1 MLATLVFVTLTQT
14 QPIKPST
21 IFSNRFQSSATLAA
35 DAKETLESLPWN
47 DSYREIAWTAFKNS
61 DRHTELRAEFKAK
74 SIRTDDRVSPFLY
87 RIVGTPKPG
96 QSMPMV
102 IALHGGG
109 GAPKAVNDQ
118 QWQGMFERYYI
129 DAPDFA
135 PYVYC
140 ALRAPNDEWNGFYD
154 DSIAQVVER
163 LILAFA
169 IEGLVDPNRVV
180 TTGASH
186 GGYGNFVIAPKIPH
200 RFSAAN
206 ASASAPTD
214 GETQGENLRNLYF
227 TWVIGS
233 EDKAF
238 GRPERCQAFAKSWD
252 EWKAEHGGFQ
262 GGMNWLEGV
271 GHSVPDR
278 EKPAELLR
286 QSRNLSPEKLIWNQT
301 DSRVNTHYFLH
312 DPEPKSGRRITLQLA
327 GKSFIIVNPD
337 AERLVLYPPADIV
350 LKEMV
355 MIWGKASSTVRP
367 VASAEN
373 YAESLLLY
381 GDPKLAS
388 PYKIEIFNDGA
399 TN

>member
-1 MLATLVFVTLTQT
+1 MLAPFVFTILTQV
-14 QPIKPST
+14 QPISPAT
-21 IFSNRFQSSATLAA
+21 LFANRFQSNTALAQEA
-35 DAKETLESLPWN
+35 QETLKTLPWREEF
-47 DSYREIAWTAFKNS
+47 REIAWRAYRES
-61 DRHTELRAEFKAK
+61 DIHSDIRAEFKANN
-74 SIRTDDRVSPFLY
+74 IRTDDRVSPFKY

-96 QSMPMV
+96 QPMPMV

-118 QWQGMFERYYI
+118 QWEGMFTSYYK
-129 DAPDFA
+129 DAPESA
-135 PYVYC
+135 PYIYC

-154 DSIAQVVER
+154 DSIAQVIER

-186 GGYGNFVIAPKIPH
+186 GGYGNFVIATKIPH

-233 EDKAF
+233 EDKAY
-238 GRPERCQAFAKSWD
+238 GRPERCQAFAKSWE
-252 EWKAEHGGFQ
+252 EWRGEHGGFR

-278 EKPAELLR
+278 DKPAELLR
-286 QSRNLSPEKLIWNQT
+286 EKRNLAPEKLIWNQT
-301 DSRVNTHYFLH
+301 DERVKTHYFVQ
-312 DPEPKSGRRITLQLA
+312 DPAPKSGRRITLQIE
-327 GKSFIIVNPD
+327 GKSLIIVNRD
-337 AERLVLYPPADIV
+337 AENLILFPPV
-350 LKEMV
+350 SVVVKEMIV
-355 MIWGKASSTVRP
+355 IWGRASTTLHP
-367 VASAEN
+367 EPNTEN

-388 PYKIEIFNDGA
+388 PYKIEVFNDGA
-399 TN
+399 SN